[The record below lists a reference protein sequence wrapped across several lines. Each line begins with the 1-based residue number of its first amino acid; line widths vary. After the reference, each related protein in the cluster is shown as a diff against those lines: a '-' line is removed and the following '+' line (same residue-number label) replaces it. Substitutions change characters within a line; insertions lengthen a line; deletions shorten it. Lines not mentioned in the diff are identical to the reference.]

1 MNPDIYKLL
10 IVDDHPIVA
19 EGIVSIA
26 SQQSN
31 ILCKSI
37 TRMENLLPTI
47 SAESFDLC
55 IIDLE
60 LPEINGFQLI
70 HLLQEQMPDC
80 KILIYTMHEEP
91 WVIAKL
97 AEEEISGAVSKNAS
111 TSELKQAINQIRLGH
126 KYFSEVFSILHK
138 KQINIDLHKKYQNCQ
153 NAKKRCSPI
162 SPKVSALPKYQ
173 TCCASAQIRYKHT
186 GNV

>member
-1 MNPDIYKLL
+1 MNPNIYKLL

-70 HLLQEQMPDC
+70 HLLQEQMSDC
-80 KILIYTMHEEP
+80 KILIYTC
-91 WVIAKL
+91 L
-97 AEEEISGAVSKNAS
+97 LY
-111 TSELKQAINQIRLGH
+111 TSP
-126 KYFSEVFSILHK
+126 
-138 KQINIDLHKKYQNCQ
+138 
-153 NAKKRCSPI
+153 SPRD
-162 SPKVSALPKYQ
+162 
-173 TCCASAQIRYKHT
+173 TR
-186 GNV
+186 